1 MADHRLRES
10 PPGHARVDKYIA
22 PERRGSGRGNNGFG
36 AEQEQIEKVPE
47 KDARRGFQLEQQFEL
62 STWVR
67 SHSFRRGAFGFD
79 APHAVPIIFAL
90 EVAQNTD
97 LVIAAIG
104 RAPRPGKLMEA
115 STH

>member
-1 MADHRLRES
+1 RKRLRRTVVGNIILTRNSQGLRLFQLCPCARSNQHSCNREDVADHRLRES

-67 SHSFRRGAFGFD
+67 SHSFRRGAFG
-79 APHAVPIIFAL
+79 
-90 EVAQNTD
+90 
-97 LVIAAIG
+97 
-104 RAPRPGKLMEA
+104 
-115 STH
+115 